1 MHWNVKFGL
10 SCAAA
15 ALVLLPVLASA
26 EVRTKSFDYKDG
38 DTVLEGFV
46 AYDPAKTGKRPGILI
61 FPQWTGLSDHER
73 TAAKNLAELGYV
85 AMVADVYGKGVRP
98 APPQAAGAEMT
109 KYMTNRPLLRSR
121 AKAGFDRLKAEEGV
135 DTNEIAVIGYCFG
148 GAGALETGRQG
159 LDAKAIVTF
168 HGSLSNPT
176 PEDAKNIKGKVLVLH
191 GADDRAVGPKEV
203 DAFKEEMKAAGS
215 DLTFVAYSQTVHSFT
230 QLEAGTDNS
239 KGSAYNARS
248 AKRAWQAMKDFL
260 GETFNQ

>member
-1 MHWNVKFGL
+1 MHRNVKIGL
-10 SCAAA
+10 GFMAA
-15 ALVLLPVLASA
+15 ALAFLPAIAFA

-46 AYDPAKTGKRPGILI
+46 AFDPAKTGKRPGVLI

-73 TAAKNLAELGYV
+73 DAAKKLAELGYV

-98 APPQAAGAEMT
+98 APPKDALTEML
-109 KYMTNRPLLRSR
+109 KYMTNRPLLRAR
-121 AKAGFDRLKAEEGV
+121 AKAGFDRLMQEESV
-135 DTNEIAVIGYCFG
+135 DASKIAAVGYCFG
-148 GAGALETGRQG
+148 GAGALEVGRQG

-176 PEDAKNIKGKVLVLH
+176 AADAKNIKAKVLVLH
-191 GADDRAVGPKEV
+191 GADDPAVGPKEV
-203 DAFKEEMKAAGS
+203 DAFKAEMKEAGT

-230 QLEAGTDNS
+230 QPGAGNDNS

-248 AKRAWQAMKDFL
+248 AKRAWEAMKDL
-260 GETFNQ
+260 LDETLSP